1 MFGYHKA
8 KRAKKKAKE
17 ERKALERERADL
29 ARDRPALEHAQ
40 QQEIKR
46 LAGED
51 AATAKQERRQAEQE
65 GRADT
70 ESFFQK
76 DIQGLTPNQRHA
88 MQFEANKQIQ
98 RQEQAANRRLL
109 GEQGRHGI
117 VGKGG
122 VAYSQQRDLQ
132 KVGNEARGQV
142 NRDLDKLNADLQL
155 KKLAAIYAGGK
166 GEAAQSQ
173 LDKQL
178 ALDALE
184 LNEEKRRQRRYED
197 QFNRLF
203 SRV

>member
-1 MFGYHKA
+1 MFGYHRN
-8 KRAKKKAKE
+8 KREKKRLKK
-17 ERKALERERADL
+17 ERKAFENERGLFDQQKPEIERQQKEATRAQAAQDAKT
-29 ARDRPALEHAQ
+29 ARE
-40 QQEIKR
+40 
-46 LAGED
+46 
-51 AATAKQERRQAEQE
+51 ERRQAEQE

-70 ESFFQK
+70 EAFFQK
-76 DIQGLTPNQRHA
+76 DISGLTPAQRNA

-98 RQEQAANRRLL
+98 RQEQSANRRLL

-132 KVGNEARGQV
+132 KVGGEARGQV
-142 NRDLDKLNADLQL
+142 QRDLDKLNADLAL

-184 LNEEKRRQRRYED
+184 LENEKTRQRRMEEQY
-197 QFNRLF
+197 NRLF